1 MQNLYY
7 LNKQINTSLFKCMD
21 IKIFLLWYCLIK
33 HLDNIIHLD
42 NQHLD
47 KFSCNFK
54 YIYINEICFIK
65 RNCNS
70 CGTN

>member
-1 MQNLYY
+1 
-7 LNKQINTSLFKCMD
+7 MD

-54 YIYINEICFIK
+54 YIYINETCFIK